1 MLNKELFK
9 DEMVKL
15 LSIHGI
21 KIDKIPVDMLKLW
34 YEELKELKDEDFI
47 SAIENVKF
55 SPELSLYYILINLPE
70 YDKERDRTVKE
81 YVRRRYGKRVSILLT
96 MEVYY

>member
-9 DEMVKL
+9 ETMPKL

-21 KIDKIPVDMLKLW
+21 KIEKIPVDMLKLW

-55 SPELSLYYILINLPE
+55 SPELSLYYILINLPG
-70 YDKERDRTVKE
+70 YDKEKDKSVEE
-81 YVRRRYGKRVSILLT
+81 YVRRRYGKRVSVLLT
-96 MEVYY
+96 MEFYY

>member
-9 DEMVKL
+9 ETMVKL

-47 SAIENVKF
+47 ESVEKVKF
-55 SPELSLYYILINLPE
+55 SPKLSLYYILINLPE

-81 YVRRRYGKRVSILLT
+81 YARRKYGKQVSISST
-96 MEVYY
+96 TEVYY

>member
-9 DEMVKL
+9 ETMPKL

-55 SPELSLYYILINLPE
+55 SPELSLYYILINLPG
-70 YDKERDRTVKE
+70 YDKEKDRSVKE
-81 YVRRRYGKRVSILLT
+81 YARRKYGKQVSISST
-96 MEVYY
+96 TEVYY

>member
-9 DEMVKL
+9 DTMVKL

-55 SPELSLYYILINLPE
+55 SPELSLYYILINLPG
-70 YDKERDRTVKE
+70 YDKEKDRSVKE
-81 YVRRRYGKRVSILLT
+81 YARRKYGKQVSISST
-96 MEVYY
+96 TEVYY

>member
-9 DEMVKL
+9 ETMPKL

-21 KIDKIPVDMLKLW
+21 KIEKIPVDMLKLW

-47 SAIENVKF
+47 SAIENVN
-55 SPELSLYYILINLPE
+55 LALNYHYII
-70 YDKERDRTVKE
+70 Y
-81 YVRRRYGKRVSILLT
+81 
-96 MEVYY
+96 

>member
-9 DEMVKL
+9 ETMPKL

-21 KIDKIPVDMLKLW
+21 KIEKIPVDMLKLW

-55 SPELSLYYILINLPE
+55 SPELSLYYILINLPG
-70 YDKERDRTVKE
+70 YDKEKDKTVEE
-81 YVRRRYGKRVSILLT
+81 YVRRRYGKRVSVLLT
-96 MEVYY
+96 MEFYY

>member
-9 DEMVKL
+9 STIPKL

-34 YEELKELKDEDFI
+34 YEELKELKDEDFLV
-47 SAIENVKF
+47 AVERVKF
-55 SPELSLYYILINLPE
+55 SYKLSLFYILINLPG
-70 YDKERDRTVKE
+70 YDKEKDRSVKE
-81 YVRRRYGKRVSILLT
+81 YARRKYGKQVSISST
-96 MEVYY
+96 TEVYY

>member
-9 DEMVKL
+9 ETMPKL

-21 KIDKIPVDMLKLW
+21 KIDKIPVDMLRLW

-55 SPELSLYYILINLPE
+55 SPELSLYYILINLPG
-70 YDKERDRTVKE
+70 YDKEKDSTVEE